1 VVSALEG
8 KIFTS
13 LFCGNAI
20 ACKSVIK
27 IRKNDPG
34 CKPASADLMIR
45 ACEWCLLPGH
55 LHMIVRSDGK
65 HELWSIIRDFKK
77 FTSRKI
83 IHQIIDEPESRR
95 ECLLDKLAFAGKHL
109 KSIKNHKFWQSG
121 NHAEV
126 IYSPPFF
133 YNKLDYIHKNPV
145 YEMIVTQADDYLFS
159 SARNYAERDYLI
171 EIIKESPKLVT
182 I

>member
-1 VVSALEG
+1 MHEEGRAYFLTLTVVDW
-8 KIFTS
+8 IDVFT
-13 LFCGNAI
+13 
-20 ACKSVIK
+20 
-27 IRKNDPG
+27 RKNHKLTIVKSLQYCQKHKG
-34 CKPASADLMIR
+34 LEIFG
-45 ACEWCLLPGH
+45 WCLLPSH
-55 LHMIVRSDGK
+55 LHMIVRSNGK

-95 ECLLDKLAFAGKHL
+95 EWLLDKFAFAGKHL